1 MSNLKKIHVL
11 AEGEAEKQYTENYL
25 RPYLA
30 DFGKIISVSCVS
42 TSKNQKGGIS
52 SYAKAKNEVE
62 LFLKK
67 AEFDLVTTMF
77 DLFKLPNDFP
87 DYATAQQIA
96 DPYLKI
102 KHLEVAFQKDINHY
116 RFLPYLQLHEFEALT
131 LANPDNLL
139 VEYLGREK
147 EIAQLKKILADYNGN
162 SELIN
167 GGATT
172 APSKRILALIPEY
185 RKVNPGVTILSFS
198 EIPALKNKC
207 PHFGEWLTKL
217 ENL

>member
-1 MSNLKKIHVL
+1 MSDSKKIHIL
-11 AEGEAEKQYTENYL
+11 AEGAAEKQYAENYL

-42 TSKNQKGGIS
+42 TSKTQKGGIS
-52 SYAKAKNEVE
+52 SYTKAKNEIGI
-62 LFLKK
+62 FLKK
-67 AEFDLVTTMF
+67 AEFDLITTMF

-87 DYATAQQIA
+87 NYATAQQIA
-96 DPYLKI
+96 DPYLKVAS
-102 KHLEVAFQKDINHY
+102 LEEAFKKDINHY

-139 VEYLGREK
+139 IEYLGREQ
-147 EIAQLKKILADYNGN
+147 EIDELKKILANYNGN

-172 APSKRILALIPEY
+172 APSKRILKLIPEY
-185 RKVNPGVTILSFS
+185 SKVNPGVTILSFS
-198 EIPALKNKC
+198 EIPTLKNKC

-217 ENL
+217 ETL